1 MTKNISSPIGITGIG
16 LIVVGLVMT
25 IVGLILLI
33 VNQNHPKEWYI
44 WFLLITGAILGII
57 GGIILAI
64 GFSKYENC
72 NTIQSRCP
80 DYNLSDKSQIVKV
93 QPINYTR
100 NDLDNHLDDE
110 LDNHSDNDNI
120 NTNIIYSNLDE

>member
-25 IVGLILLI
+25 IVGLIILI

-72 NTIQSRCP
+72 NTISSKCP
-80 DYNLSDKSQIVKV
+80 DYNLTDTSEIVKV
-93 QPINYTR
+93 QPINDTH
-100 NDLDNHLDDE
+100 NDLDDHLDDE
-110 LDNHSDNDNI
+110 LNNHLDDDNM

>member
-1 MTKNISSPIGITGIG
+1 MTKNISTPIGLTGIG
-16 LIVVGLVMT
+16 LIVIGLVMT

-72 NTIQSRCP
+72 NTISSKCP
-80 DYNLSDKSQIVKV
+80 DYDLSNETENVNI
-93 QPINYTR
+93 QPINNTQ
-100 NDLDNHLDDE
+100 NEQNHFDLDNDSV
-110 LDNHSDNDNI
+110 NA
-120 NTNIIYSNLDE
+120 NIIYSNLDD